1 MMPRVKQ
8 IRLGLIGDNIKSSR
22 SPDLHRHAGQL
33 CGLNVTYDLL
43 IPPEMG
49 MDFDAI
55 LDRCVAEGYCGVNI
69 TYPYKERVVGRV
81 AIADPLIRRIGSV
94 NTVVFES
101 GIMRGYN
108 TDHTGFVS
116 AFRQH
121 FGGMAP
127 GTVAIIGAGGVG
139 KAVAF
144 GLLLLGASEIRIVDR
159 DIEKA
164 ISLAGSLEQASGG
177 KLKASDHTTAETAL
191 PGASGIVNCTPVG
204 MIGYPGTPVPRQ
216 LLADCSWAFE
226 AVYTPVQT
234 KLKSDAEASGLKVLS
249 GYELFIHQGVEAFQI
264 FTGRAPED
272 QQVLRKLLKNASW
285 P

>member
-1 MMPRVKQ
+1 MMPGGKQ

-22 SPDLHRHAGQL
+22 SPDLHRLAGQL
-33 CGLNVTYDLL
+33 CGLNVIYDLM

-49 MDFDAI
+49 MDFDAV
-55 LDRCVAEGYCGVNI
+55 LDHCAAEGYRGLNI
-69 TYPYKERVVGRV
+69 TYPYKERVVERV

-101 GIMRGYN
+101 GVMRGYN

-127 GTVAIIGAGGVG
+127 GAVAMIGAGGVG

-164 ISLAGSLEQASGG
+164 VSLAASLEQASSG
-177 KLKASDHTTAETAL
+177 KLKASSHTAAETAL
-191 PGASGIVNCTPVG
+191 PGANGVVNCTPVG
-204 MIGYPGTPVPRQ
+204 MIGYPGTPVPPQ
-216 LLADCSWAFE
+216 FLAGCSWAFE

-234 KLKSDAEASGLKVLS
+234 KLKSDAEASGLRVLS

-272 QQVLRKLLKNASW
+272 QKVLRKLLKNAS
-285 P
+285 